1 MKRSRC
7 RECGGAIAVEDG
19 RPPLVVAPLATWAGY
34 KLTNPG
40 EGEPFFP
47 INYEVLKLLDEGY
60 ELVTVLPSP
69 PEMADWK
76 LDKDRPEKPFS
87 NIVGLAILK
96 QSPLR

>member
-1 MKRSRC
+1 MKLPRC
-7 RECGGAIAVEDG
+7 RECGGSVVVEDG
-19 RPPLVVAPLATWAGY
+19 RPPLVVVPLATWTGY
-34 KLTNPG
+34 KLTNPD

-47 INYEVLKLLDEGY
+47 INHEVLKLLGEGY

-69 PEMADWK
+69 PAMSDWK

-96 QSPLR
+96 QRPFR